1 MPKILDKAVK
11 QIKKSSPGVNPY
23 AVATATLQ
31 KAGELKK
38 GTNKPTRLGVQ
49 RGNMTQAQRRAHPPG
64 KRGK

>member
-1 MPKILDKAVK
+1 MPKILDAAVK

-38 GTNKPTRLGVQ
+38 GTNKPTKLGVQ
-49 RGNMTQAQRRAHPPG
+49 RGQMSQKQRQANPP
-64 KRGK
+64 KRGR